1 MFLNLVRKA
10 QKPNQRFQYIKTEDD
25 DMLSWMLRRTS
36 SWNIMLR
43 IAAWM
48 IRWITTVRKRVKNQ
62 ETTTCLKVH
71 HHEIPPTLGT

>member
-1 MFLNLVRKA
+1 
-10 QKPNQRFQYIKTEDD
+10 
-25 DMLSWMLRRTS
+25 MLSWMLRRTS
-36 SWNIMLR
+36 SWNRMLR

-62 ETTTCLKVH
+62 ETTTCLKVR